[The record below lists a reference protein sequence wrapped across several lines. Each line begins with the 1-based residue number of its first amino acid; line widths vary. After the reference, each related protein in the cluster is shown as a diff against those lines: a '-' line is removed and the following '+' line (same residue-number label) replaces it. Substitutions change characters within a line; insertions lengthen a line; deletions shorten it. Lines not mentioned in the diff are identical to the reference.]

1 MEIIAGLIFGLTG
14 SLHCAGMC
22 GPIVISLPAV
32 VNNKWKF
39 LISRLLYNSGRIIT
53 YSLLGLIFGFAGSR
67 IKLSGLQQ
75 MLSITTGIIILTGVI
90 FSSGRF
96 LYKIKT
102 PWISQIFLKLK
113 IKFGEFYRNKSTAA
127 FLMTGILN
135 GLLPCGF
142 VYLALSGAV
151 LTGDTYG
158 GMLFMMMFGIG
169 TVPVMM
175 LLSLFGRRLNLN
187 FGLIRKRILP
197 AFTIALAV
205 LFILRGMNLGI
216 PYISPKLD
224 NGKTSGEQIK
234 CN

>member
-22 GPIVISLPAV
+22 GPIVISLPAA

-39 LISRLLYNSGRIIT
+39 VISRLLYNSGRIIT

-75 MLSITTGIIILTGVI
+75 MLSIITGIVILTGVI
-90 FSSGRF
+90 FSSGKF
-96 LYKIKT
+96 LYKIK
-102 PWISQIFLKLK
+102 ISWLTELFIKFKY
-113 IKFGEFYRNKSTAA
+113 KFGEFYRNKSAA
-127 FLMTGILN
+127 SFLMTGILN

-142 VYLALSGAV
+142 VYLALSGAMM
-151 LTGDTYG
+151 TGDTFG

-175 LLSLFGRRLNLN
+175 IISLLGRRLNLN
-187 FGLIRKRILP
+187 LGIIRKRIIP

-224 NGKTSGEQIK
+224 SNKTSGEQIK